1 MKPSS
6 PPDPSPSEPPLPAT
20 VEACH
25 AVIAS
30 LLERLARLE
39 EQLKVNSRNSSKP
52 PSGDGPGALPRKTR
66 KKSGRSLGGQAG
78 HKGSF
83 RALLAPDEVDRQVRC
98 VPPEL
103 CPDCGA
109 AVVRDEGKP
118 IRHQVFEV
126 PALTAEVTE
135 YVRERGICTGC
146 GHRHHATLPSGV
158 PRGQLGPRALA
169 LVGTLAGQFHLSQAK
184 VRDLL
189 GQVMGVRFSLG
200 AISEAHG
207 HVAQA
212 LATPV
217 RELHTEIARAPVRH
231 ADETSHQS
239 HTSRMWLWAQV
250 TPWGAAF
257 RIDPSRGKLAAQA
270 LLGKAPQGVIVSD
283 RYAGYAWID
292 ASRRQVCWSH
302 LLRDFARIGL
312 RQGLPGRIGRRL
324 EAYGFT
330 LFRWRTVGAPA
341 AHYGWL
347 QKRIRT
353 QLQAAA
359 DQSACSRT
367 AKTCRNLLALWPA
380 LWHFLD
386 DPAVPPTNNAAER
399 ALRGFVIRRKLSYFT
414 RSGRG
419 LRFIEHTFST
429 VQTCRLQGRNV
440 FDYMTQALSAW
451 LAGTSPPSLVP
462 EPIRT
467 QHAAA

>member
-1 MKPSS
+1 MKPTLPTES
-6 PPDPSPSEPPLPAT
+6 PPSEPQLPAT
-20 VEACH
+20 VEGCH
-25 AVIAS
+25 AVIAA
-30 LLERLARLE
+30 LLERVAFLE
-39 EQLKVNSRNSSKP
+39 EKLKVDSRTSSKP
-52 PSGDGPGALPRKTR
+52 PSGDAPGTPPRKAR
-66 KKSGRSLGGQAG
+66 KKSGRRLGGQVG

-83 RALLAPDEVDRQVRC
+83 RVMLPPDEVDRHVRC
-98 VPPEL
+98 ALPEA

-109 AVVRDEGKP
+109 PVWPDEGKP
-118 IRHQVFEV
+118 IRHQVFEL
-126 PALTAEVTE
+126 PPLQADVTE
-135 YVRERGICTGC
+135 YVRERGACTGC
-146 GHRHHATLPSGV
+146 GHRHHGVLPTGV

-189 GQVMGVRFSLG
+189 GQVMGIHFSLG
-200 AISEAHG
+200 AISQAHG

-212 LATPV
+212 LAAPV
-217 RELHTEIARAPVRH
+217 RELHVEIARAPVRH

-239 HTSRMWLWAQV
+239 HTSLMWLWAQV

-257 RIDPSRGKLAAQA
+257 RVDPSRGKLAAQA
-270 LLGKAPQGVIVSD
+270 LLGGAPQGVIVSD

-292 ASRRQVCWSH
+292 ASQRQICWSH

-324 EAYGFT
+324 EAYGFA
-330 LFRWRTVGAPA
+330 LFRWRAAGAGPDR
-341 AHYGWL
+341 YGWL

-353 QLQAAA
+353 QLLAGA
-359 DQSACSRT
+359 DQTLCSRT
-367 AKTCRNLLALWPA
+367 AKTCRNLLSLWPA
-380 LWHFLD
+380 LWRFLEN
-386 DPAVPPTNNAAER
+386 PAVPPTNNAAER

-419 LRFIEHTFST
+419 LRFIEHTFSA

-440 FDYMTQALSAW
+440 FDYMTQALTTW

-462 EPIRT
+462 EHLRAA
-467 QHAAA
+467 HATA

>member
-6 PPDPSPSEPPLPAT
+6 PSDPPPSEPPLPAT

-83 RALLAPDEVDRQVRC
+83 RAMLAPDEVDRQVHC
-98 VPPEL
+98 APPEA
-103 CPDCGA
+103 CPNCGA
-109 AVVRDEGKP
+109 AVVPDEGKP

-126 PALTAEVTE
+126 PALTAEITE
-135 YVRERGICTGC
+135 YVRERGCCTGC
-146 GHRHHATLPSGV
+146 GHRNHGALPTGV

-200 AISEAHG
+200 AISQAHG

-212 LATPV
+212 LAAPV
-217 RELHTEIARAPVRH
+217 RELHLEIARAPVRH

-239 HTSRMWLWAQV
+239 HTSLMWLWAQV
-250 TPWGAAF
+250 TPWGAGF
-257 RIDPSRGKLAAQA
+257 RVDPSRGKLAAQA
-270 LLGKAPQGVIVSD
+270 LLGKEPQGMIVSD

-292 ASRRQVCWSH
+292 SSQRQVCWSH

-330 LFRWRTVGAPA
+330 LFRWRGAGAPA

-359 DQSACSRT
+359 DQSSCSRT

-386 DPAVPPTNNAAER
+386 DPAVAPTNNAAER

-419 LRFIEHTFST
+419 LRFIEHTFSA

-462 EPIRT
+462 EEIRA